1 MSKLVLK
8 YSNISQKIDTLLDKK
23 RFYTEKIIQEL
34 KKSFETYFSDFE
46 IIPDDFDVFKLVFKD
61 VKDFKYYIRIYDNRN
76 HLAFILHFV
85 DIDLDKFK
93 ECLKNFCKENSALY
107 GKINDF

>member
-8 YSNISQKIDTLLDKK
+8 YSNISEKIDTLLDKK
-23 RFYTEKIIQEL
+23 RFYAEKIIQEL

-61 VKDFKYYIRIYDNRN
+61 VKDFKYYIRIYDKSH

-85 DIDLDKFK
+85 DIDIDKFK
-93 ECLKNFCKENSALY
+93 ECIEKFCKENYALY